1 MEVQASFTGQCD
13 TKHYGDRK
21 KSVTNKSG
29 PSGVGRAEHWAVECV
44 AEWLGG
50 HPDTR
55 VNDTT
60 RGGVM
65 MMAMMDER
73 PGVCLAHC
81 EKKCSVLA

>member
-1 MEVQASFTGQCD
+1 M
-13 TKHYGDRK
+13 
-21 KSVTNKSG
+21 
-29 PSGVGRAEHWAVECV
+29 ECV

-55 VNDTT
+55 VNGTT

-65 MMAMMDER
+65 MMAMVDER

-81 EKKCSVLA
+81 EKKCSVLACVGQRERAKMRPHVLGMESE